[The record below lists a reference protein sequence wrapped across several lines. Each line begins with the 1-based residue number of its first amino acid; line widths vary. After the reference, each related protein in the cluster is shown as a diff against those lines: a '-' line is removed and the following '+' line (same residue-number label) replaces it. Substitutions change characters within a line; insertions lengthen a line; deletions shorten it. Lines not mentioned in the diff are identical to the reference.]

1 MKIAD
6 KSVVVTG
13 GASGIGLALARRFR
27 AEGARGIALADL
39 QEDALLEAAGEIDAL
54 AVPCDVA
61 DEAAIKRL
69 VAAAEDVFGSI
80 DVFVSNAGIARMG
93 GVDAPDEEW
102 RQNWDIHVM
111 AHVYAAR
118 AVAPKMA
125 ARGSGYLVNTASAAG
140 LLSHV
145 ESATYSVTKH
155 AAVAFAEWLSI
166 VYGDQGVRVS
176 VLCPQAVRTAMLA
189 GRDEGVASLDGVLE
203 PEQVADSVIEA
214 MEREEFLILP
224 HPGVQGY
231 VAAQGLG
238 SRTLAP
244 GDAQAARGA
253 RRSPLVYEPALEPG
267 GSPRAPRGRR
277 SALRA

>member
-1 MKIAD
+1 LKIAD

-39 QEDALLEAAGEIDAL
+39 QEDVLQEAAGEIDAL

-61 DEAAIKRL
+61 VEADIKRL
-69 VAAAEDVFGSI
+69 VAAAEDAFGPI

-93 GVDAPDEEW
+93 GVDTPDEEW

-145 ESATYSVTKH
+145 ESATYTVTKH

-166 VYGDQGVRVS
+166 AYGDQGVRVS
-176 VLCPQAVRTAMLA
+176 VLCPQAVRTAMLT

-203 PEQVADSVIEA
+203 PEQVADSVIAA

-224 HPGVQGY
+224 HPEVHGY
-231 VAAQGLG
+231 VQRKASDRERWL
-238 SRTLAP
+238 
-244 GDAQAARGA
+244 RGM
-253 RRSPLVYEPALEPG
+253 RK
-267 GSPRAPRGRR
+267 
-277 SALRA
+277 LRAAHGGAS

>member
-1 MKIAD
+1 MKIEG

-13 GASGIGLALARRFR
+13 GASGIGLALARRFK
-27 AEGARGIALADL
+27 AEGARGIAVADL
-39 QEDALLEAAGEIDAL
+39 QEDALLDAAGEIDAL
-54 AVPCDVA
+54 AVPCDVTVEA
-61 DEAAIKRL
+61 DIKRL
-69 VAAAEDVFGSI
+69 VAAAEDAFGPI

-125 ARGSGYLVNTASAAG
+125 ARGGGYLVNTASAAG

-145 ESATYSVTKH
+145 DSATYSVTKH

-166 VYGDQGVRVS
+166 AYGDRGVRVS
-176 VLCPQAVRTAMLA
+176 VLCPQAVRTAMLT
-189 GRDEGVASLDGVLE
+189 GEEEGVASLDGVLE
-203 PEQVADSVIEA
+203 PEQVADSVIAA

-224 HPGVQGY
+224 HPEVQGY
-231 VAAQGLG
+231 VERKASDPERWL
-238 SRTLAP
+238 
-244 GDAQAARGA
+244 RGM
-253 RRSPLVYEPALEPG
+253 RK
-267 GSPRAPRGRR
+267 
-277 SALRA
+277 LRAAHGGAS

>member
-1 MKIAD
+1 MKIEG

-39 QEDALLEAAGEIDAL
+39 QEDALLAVAGEIDAL

-61 DEAAIKRL
+61 DEVDIKRL
-69 VAAAEDVFGSI
+69 AAAAEDAFGPI
-80 DVFVSNAGIARMG
+80 DVLVSNAGIVRMG
-93 GVDAPDEEW
+93 GEDAPDEEW

-155 AAVAFAEWLSI
+155 AAVAFAEWLS
-166 VYGDQGVRVS
+166 VAYGDSGVRVS

-203 PEQVADSVIEA
+203 PEQVADSVIDA
-214 MEREEFLILP
+214 MEREAFLILP
-224 HPGVQGY
+224 HPEVQDYMQRKTADYDRWLKGM
-231 VAAQGLG
+231 
-238 SRTLAP
+238 RK
-244 GDAQAARGA
+244 
-253 RRSPLVYEPALEPG
+253 
-267 GSPRAPRGRR
+267 
-277 SALRA
+277 LRAAFIAGG

>member
-1 MKIAD
+1 MKVGG
-6 KSVVVTG
+6 KSVVITG
-13 GASGIGLALARRFR
+13 GAGGIGLALARRFR

-39 QEDALLEAAGEIDAL
+39 QGDALRGAAGEIDAL

-61 DEAAIKRL
+61 DEADMKRL
-69 VAAAEDVFGSI
+69 VAAAEDAFGPI
-80 DVFVSNAGIARMG
+80 DVLVSNAGIARMG

-125 ARGSGYLVNTASAAG
+125 ARRSGYLVNTASAAG

-176 VLCPQAVRTAMLA
+176 VLCPQAVRTAMLT

-214 MEREEFLILP
+214 MDREEFLILP
-224 HPGVQGY
+224 HPEVQGY
-231 VAAQGLG
+231 VQRKAAD
-238 SRTLAP
+238 R
-244 GDAQAARGA
+244 ARW
-253 RRSPLVYEPALEPG
+253 L
-267 GSPRAPRGRR
+267 RGMRK
-277 SALRA
+277 LRAAHGGAS

>member
-1 MKIAD
+1 M
-6 KSVVVTG
+6 VVTG

-27 AEGARGIALADL
+27 AEGARGIAVADL
-39 QEDALLEAAGEIDAL
+39 QEDALLDAAGEIDAL

-61 DEAAIKRL
+61 DEADIKRL
-69 VAAAEDVFGSI
+69 VAAAEDAFGPI

-93 GVDAPDEEW
+93 GADAPDEEW

-125 ARGSGYLVNTASAAG
+125 ARGLGYLVNTASAAG

-166 VYGDQGVRVS
+166 AYGDQGVRVS
-176 VLCPQAVRTAMLA
+176 VLCPQAVRTAMLT

-224 HPGVQGY
+224 HPEVQGY
-231 VAAQGLG
+231 VQRKA
-238 SRTLAP
+238 S
-244 GDAQAARGA
+244 DHARWLKGM
-253 RRSPLVYEPALEPG
+253 RK
-267 GSPRAPRGRR
+267 
-277 SALRA
+277 LRAAHGGAS

>member
-1 MKIAD
+1 VRVWG

-13 GASGIGLALARRFR
+13 GARGIGLALARRFA
-27 AEGARGIALADL
+27 AEGARGVTVADL
-39 QEDALLEAAGEIDAL
+39 QEDALRKAADEIGCR

-61 DEAAIKRL
+61 DEADIARL
-69 VAAAEDVFGSI
+69 VAAAEDAFGPI

-93 GVDAPDEEW
+93 GAEAPDEEW

-118 AVAPKMA
+118 AVAPGMA
-125 ARGSGYLVNTASAAG
+125 VRGEGYLVNTASAAG

-145 ESATYSVTKH
+145 DSATYSVTKH

-166 VYGDQGVRVS
+166 AYGDRGVRVS

-189 GRDEGVASLDGVLE
+189 GHEESVAGLDGVLE

-214 MEREEFLILP
+214 MAREAFLILP
-224 HPGVQGY
+224 HPEVQGY
-231 VAAQGLG
+231 MQRKATDRERWLRGMRKLRAAHG
-238 SRTLAP
+238 
-244 GDAQAARGA
+244 GDA
-253 RRSPLVYEPALEPG
+253 
-267 GSPRAPRGRR
+267 
-277 SALRA
+277 

>member
-39 QEDALLEAAGEIDAL
+39 QEDALQEAAGEIDAL

-61 DEAAIKRL
+61 VEADIKRL
-69 VAAAEDVFGSI
+69 VAAAEDAFGPI

-93 GVDAPDEEW
+93 GVDTPDKEW

-145 ESATYSVTKH
+145 ESATYTVTKH

-166 VYGDQGVRVS
+166 AYGDQGVRVS
-176 VLCPQAVRTAMLA
+176 VLCPQAVRTAMLT

-203 PEQVADSVIEA
+203 PEQVADNVIVA

-224 HPGVQGY
+224 HPEVHGY
-231 VAAQGLG
+231 VQRKASERERWLTGM
-238 SRTLAP
+238 RK
-244 GDAQAARGA
+244 
-253 RRSPLVYEPALEPG
+253 
-267 GSPRAPRGRR
+267 
-277 SALRA
+277 LRAAHGGAS

>member
-39 QEDALLEAAGEIDAL
+39 QEDALLDAAGEIDAL
-54 AVPCDVA
+54 TVPCDVA
-61 DEAAIKRL
+61 DEADIKRL
-69 VAAAEDVFGSI
+69 VAAAEDAFGPI

-93 GVDAPDEEW
+93 GVDVPDDEW

-125 ARGSGYLVNTASAAG
+125 ARGCGYLVNTASAAG

-166 VYGDQGVRVS
+166 AYGDQGVRVS

-189 GRDEGVASLDGVLE
+189 GRDESVASLDGVLE

-224 HPGVQGY
+224 HPEVQGY
-231 VAAQGLG
+231 VQRKASERERWLKGM
-238 SRTLAP
+238 RK
-244 GDAQAARGA
+244 
-253 RRSPLVYEPALEPG
+253 
-267 GSPRAPRGRR
+267 
-277 SALRA
+277 LRAAHGGAS

>member
-1 MKIAD
+1 MKIGG

-13 GASGIGLALARRFR
+13 GASGIGRALARRFR

-39 QEDALLEAAGEIDAL
+39 QEEALRDAAGEIDAL

-61 DEAAIKRL
+61 DEADIRRL
-69 VAAAEDVFGSI
+69 VAAAEESFGPI

-93 GVDAPDEEW
+93 GVDAPDAEW
-102 RQNWDIHVM
+102 RRNWDIHVM

-125 ARGSGYLVNTASAAG
+125 ARGGGYLVNTASAAG

-166 VYGDQGVRVS
+166 AYGDRGVRVS

-189 GRDEGVASLDGVLE
+189 GHDEGVASLDGVLE
-203 PEQVADSVIEA
+203 PEQVAESVIEA

-224 HPGVQGY
+224 HAEVQDY
-231 VAAQGLG
+231 MQHKVADRERWL
-238 SRTLAP
+238 
-244 GDAQAARGA
+244 RGM
-253 RRSPLVYEPALEPG
+253 RK
-267 GSPRAPRGRR
+267 
-277 SALRA
+277 LRAAHGGAA

>member
-1 MKIAD
+1 MKIEG

-13 GASGIGLALARRFR
+13 GASGIGRALARRFR

-39 QEDALLEAAGEIDAL
+39 QEEALLDAAGEIDAL
-54 AVPCDVA
+54 TVPCNVA
-61 DEAAIKRL
+61 DEADIQRL
-69 VAAAEDVFGSI
+69 VAAAEEAFGPI

-93 GVDAPDEEW
+93 GVDAPDAEW

-125 ARGSGYLVNTASAAG
+125 ARGCGYLVNTASAAG

-145 ESATYSVTKH
+145 DSATYSVTKH

-166 VYGDQGVRVS
+166 AYGDRGVRVS

-203 PEQVADSVIEA
+203 PEEVADSVIEA
-214 MEREEFLILP
+214 MEREVFLILP
-224 HPGVQGY
+224 HAEVQGY
-231 VAAQGLG
+231 MQHKAADRERWL
-238 SRTLAP
+238 
-244 GDAQAARGA
+244 RGM
-253 RRSPLVYEPALEPG
+253 RK
-267 GSPRAPRGRR
+267 
-277 SALRA
+277 LRAAHGGAA

>member
-1 MKIAD
+1 MNIEG

-39 QEDALLEAAGEIDAL
+39 QEDALLAVAGEIDAL

-61 DEAAIKRL
+61 DEVDIKRL
-69 VAAAEDVFGSI
+69 VAAAEDAFGPI
-80 DVFVSNAGIARMG
+80 DVFVSNAGIVRMG
-93 GVDAPDEEW
+93 GEDAPDEEW

-155 AAVAFAEWLSI
+155 AAVAFAEWLS
-166 VYGDQGVRVS
+166 VAYGDRGVRVS

-203 PEQVADSVIEA
+203 PEQVADSVIDA
-214 MEREEFLILP
+214 MEREAFLILP
-224 HPGVQGY
+224 HPEVQDYMQRKTADYDRWLKGM
-231 VAAQGLG
+231 
-238 SRTLAP
+238 RK
-244 GDAQAARGA
+244 
-253 RRSPLVYEPALEPG
+253 
-267 GSPRAPRGRR
+267 
-277 SALRA
+277 LRAAFIAGG

>member
-1 MKIAD
+1 MRIAD

-39 QEDALLEAAGEIDAL
+39 QEDALLNAAGEIDAL

-61 DEAAIKRL
+61 DEAAVKRL
-69 VAAAEDVFGSI
+69 VAAAEDTFGPV

-118 AVAPKMA
+118 AVAPGMA

-145 ESATYSVTKH
+145 DSATYSVTKH
-155 AAVAFAEWLSI
+155 AAVAFAEWLAI
-166 VYGDQGVRVS
+166 AYGDRGVRVS

-189 GRDEGVASLDGVLE
+189 GHDESVASLDGILE
-203 PEQVADSVIEA
+203 PEQVADCVVAA

-224 HPGVQGY
+224 HPEVQGY
-231 VAAQGLG
+231 MERKVSDHERWLKGM
-238 SRTLAP
+238 RK
-244 GDAQAARGA
+244 
-253 RRSPLVYEPALEPG
+253 
-267 GSPRAPRGRR
+267 
-277 SALRA
+277 LRAAHGGALSRPHS

>member
-1 MKIAD
+1 MKIAS

-39 QEDALLEAAGEIDAL
+39 QEDVLLDAAGEIDAL

-61 DEAAIKRL
+61 DEADIKRL
-69 VAAAEDVFGSI
+69 VAAADDAFGPI
-80 DVFVSNAGIARMG
+80 DVFVSNAGIVRMG

-145 ESATYSVTKH
+145 ESATYTVTKH

-166 VYGDQGVRVS
+166 VYGDQWGARLGALPS
-176 VLCPQAVRTAMLA
+176 GGPHRDAR
-189 GRDEGVASLDGVLE
+189 RPDEGVASLDGVLE
-203 PEQVADSVIEA
+203 PEQVADSVIAA

-224 HPGVQGY
+224 HPGVQDY
-231 VAAQGLG
+231 VQRKASDRERWL
-238 SRTLAP
+238 
-244 GDAQAARGA
+244 RGM
-253 RRSPLVYEPALEPG
+253 RK
-267 GSPRAPRGRR
+267 
-277 SALRA
+277 LRAAHGGAP

>member
-1 MKIAD
+1 MKID
-6 KSVVVTG
+6 GKSVVVTG
-13 GASGIGLALARRFR
+13 GASGIGLALARRFK

-39 QEDALLEAAGEIDAL
+39 QEDALLDAAGEIDAL

-61 DEAAIKRL
+61 AEADIKRL
-69 VAAAEDVFGSI
+69 VAAAEDAFGPI

-93 GVDAPDEEW
+93 GGDAPDEEW

-111 AHVYAAR
+111 AHIYAAR
-118 AVAPKMA
+118 AVAPRMA

-145 ESATYSVTKH
+145 DSATYSVSKH

-166 VYGDQGVRVS
+166 AYGDQGVRVS
-176 VLCPQAVRTAMLA
+176 VLCPQAVRTAMLT

-224 HPGVQGY
+224 HSEVQGY
-231 VAAQGLG
+231 VQRKATDRERWLRGMRKLRAAH
-238 SRTLAP
+238 
-244 GDAQAARGA
+244 
-253 RRSPLVYEPALEPG
+253 G
-267 GSPRAPRGRR
+267 GSA
-277 SALRA
+277 